1 MASMDKYVELIK
13 MLEKLFGKGAVSRT
27 IGTRTNVV
35 RFPKGKQGLNP
46 TKSEFD
52 VEGTYA
58 KNPDLVQTIENSIA
72 DRMGDITRM
81 NDQEL
86 LTYTANTRRLLN
98 FKQPPT
104 ETAEVIKFGTGQEI
118 KGKGLETLI
127 EKQGSKFSPTTD
139 LGRLEAAGKRLEK
152 AAEEMSPEFIARQES
167 ERQAMIARQYE
178 GKGYA
183 GGVFGPSGMYRAVAR
198 NFLLDEAAKGKI
210 KLSPDTIKNLE
221 ERSYISGGQP
231 LMYADPIRIMRYHYG
246 DDVFEKIPLDKI
258 PTGAPSE
265 IREVM
270 SKVEAPPIRT
280 EPPKTPGGYL
290 TPGEYRANIEEM
302 QRIEDAIKRR
312 ESRFADMT
320 EEEIQNELQQYGSRK
335 SAFEMGLEYDYPEE
349 YAKYKG
355 PKKPEPEEKADG
367 GRIGFGKGKRVLTDI
382 DKLIEQL
389 NQKTKGKKSMESVN
403 PKTGEV
409 TFPKKPIKR
418 AEEPTGTTVMDA
430 EPETIDERSIPKTQE
445 KTNVQKYDKDIAKAA
460 NNIFPDYNDPKIAA
474 DQIVDSYAQMK
485 FGLEDA
491 SSLSSEEQMKL
502 YNQAYNYVMDYNRGA
517 FKLTA
522 PVTSKEID
530 LEKEMN
536 MVLNQYD
543 KSMFIKDQQGMVDVS
558 NPENVKRMALLLREN
573 HPELYKR
580 LEGLGSQLNEIENFD
595 VTGRKPNAD
604 GGIAGLL

>member
-152 AAEEMSPEFIARQES
+152 IAEEMNPANIARQES

-389 NQKTKGKKSMESVN
+389 NQKTKGKKSMESIN

-409 TFPKKPIKR
+409 TVPKKPIKR

-558 NPENVKRMALLLREN
+558 NPENVKRMAFLCS
-573 HPELYKR
+573 LYC
-580 LEGLGSQLNEIENFD
+580 LYFYSFYFLSFYTSWSHEY
-595 VTGRKPNAD
+595 RK
-604 GGIAGLL
+604 G